1 MVTSLNTSNG
11 LCMSF
16 EIPSK
21 LHLMFLHV
29 FAFYSSELPTNNMR
43 EENLHF
49 SIHLFMSI
57 LVATIFHLSSFKS
70 WSHSWSHFLTTM
82 PKATT
87 KKSAPHLQR
96 VEWWESETT
105 RGTITRS
112 VKMKHKPSPLR
123 PSPAKPS
130 TPQHATHGHW
140 FWFWPHIRKTLNFL
154 TPLKSA

>member
-57 LVATIFHLSSFKS
+57 LVAIVIIQVLITFLITFSDHYAKGNHQKICSPSSKGGVVGIRNHQRHNYQISQDETQTQSLEALSS
-70 WSHSWSHFLTTM
+70 
-82 PKATT
+82 KAINPT
-87 KKSAPHLQR
+87 ACYP
-96 VEWWESETT
+96 W
-105 RGTITRS
+105 
-112 VKMKHKPSPLR
+112 
-123 PSPAKPS
+123 
-130 TPQHATHGHW
+130 
-140 FWFWPHIRKTLNFL
+140 TLILIL
-154 TPLKSA
+154 TPHQENLKFLNSP